1 MEDVQG
7 FSKSSLK
14 ISGNSVLFHPHY
26 RLTRNINKR
35 ISLLFISFSLLLLF
49 SSGTAAVVGSKPL
62 SRGWQHYWEVKFCS
76 PVYGTDMMVGLATS
90 KLDLA
95 SHQHSFASFLGH
107 DSHSW
112 GYSYHG
118 STQHAGTKTR

>member
-1 MEDVQG
+1 M
-7 FSKSSLK
+7 
-14 ISGNSVLFHPHY
+14 
-26 RLTRNINKR
+26 
-35 ISLLFISFSLLLLF
+35 F

-62 SRGWQHYWEVKFCS
+62 TRGWQHYWEVKFCS

-118 STQHAGTKTR
+118 STQHAGIANSKPTVSSFPDFSLKRPRLWLGPVTGPGKVRNPFPSP